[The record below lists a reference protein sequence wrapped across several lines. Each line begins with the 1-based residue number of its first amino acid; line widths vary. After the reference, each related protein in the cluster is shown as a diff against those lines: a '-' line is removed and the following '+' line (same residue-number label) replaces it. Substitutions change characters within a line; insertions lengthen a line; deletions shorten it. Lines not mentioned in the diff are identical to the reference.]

1 MRKRTKAREYVLQM
15 LYQVDITR
23 GNWQEILENFCA
35 SNDRQDMSGE
45 LKDFSAQLL
54 GGVVA
59 HLQEID
65 KKISKYATNWQ
76 LERMAFVDRNIMRL
90 GCFELLF
97 RADIPPKV
105 AINEAVELAKKYS
118 GLESGK
124 FVNAILDQ
132 IKIEKEK

>member
-15 LYQVDITR
+15 LYQVDIT
-23 GNWQEILENFCA
+23 GGAWQDTLKTFWE
-35 SNDRQDMSGE
+35 SNDQGDISAE

-54 GGVVA
+54 EGVIE
-59 HLQEID
+59 HMQEID
-65 KKISKYATNWQ
+65 KKISKYAANWQ

-90 GCFELLF
+90 GCFELIF
-97 RADIPPKV
+97 REDIPPKV

-118 GLESGK
+118 GSESGK

-132 IKIEKEK
+132 IKIEKEQ